1 MRSVGDLEVPKD
13 TTGRALEPVAAAVLP
28 AWALEVE
35 APVAAVGGA
44 DEKRRR

>member
-1 MRSVGDLEVPKD
+1 MRSVGDLEVPGD
-13 TTGRALEPVAAAVLP
+13 TTGRAREQVAAAVLP